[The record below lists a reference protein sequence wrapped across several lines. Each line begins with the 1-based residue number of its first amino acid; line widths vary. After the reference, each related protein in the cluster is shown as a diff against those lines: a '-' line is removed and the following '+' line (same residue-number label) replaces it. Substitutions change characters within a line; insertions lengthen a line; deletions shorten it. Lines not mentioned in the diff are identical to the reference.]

1 MKDELFGEALLV
13 LTQDDEPQR
22 NWSLAR
28 KVTTIGR
35 WDDNEVVIPDRWVS
49 RHHAE
54 IHHQGTR
61 YVIHDLDSKNGL
73 YVNGT
78 RISGSIALEDGD
90 HIQIAPHCQ
99 LTFVDSEATAPIF
112 QRQRGVLID
121 EDTCQVWIQEK
132 VLEPPLSNAQ
142 FALLRALAD
151 HPGRV
156 FSRDELIPLV
166 WLDEDPSGITDEAV
180 NSLARRLRKR
190 LMGIDPSQRYIY
202 AVRGHGFK
210 FQQSYPGSHPPD
222 QQ

>member
-99 LTFVDSEATAPIF
+99 LTFVDSEATAPVF

-121 EDTCQVWIQEK
+121 EDACQAWIQEQ

-142 FALLRALAD
+142 FALLRALAGQ
-151 HPGRV
+151 PGRV
-156 FSRDELIPLV
+156 FARDELIPLI
-166 WLDEDPSGITDEAV
+166 WPKEDPSGISDEAV
-180 NSLARRLRKR
+180 NSLVRRLRKR
-190 LMGIDPSQRYIY
+190 LMEVDPSQRYIY
-202 AVRGHGFK
+202 AVRGYGFK
-210 FQQSYPGSHPPD
+210 FEQS
-222 QQ
+222 